1 MPPRSPRPRGKPAGE
16 PRLPGKR
23 RPRAT
28 PGRGRTARS
37 SAAAR
42 QAGARRHALK
52 GARGTGAAAIVR
64 DRKAATR
71 RRAAVGARR
80 MRIAPPTPSR
90 AAKLFELLARA
101 YPDAHTALH
110 HENPLQLLV
119 ATILSAQCTDER
131 VNLVTPALFARFP
144 DAAALA
150 GADRAEL
157 EGLIRSTG
165 FYRNK
170 AKAIQSC
177 CADLVAHHGGQVPQT
192 LEALTALKGVGRKT
206 ANVVLGNAFGIPGLV
221 VDTHVQRLALRLGLT
236 RETDPVKI
244 EFALMPI
251 VPRETWS
258 RFSHWL
264 ILHGRSVCAAR
275 KPRCSACTLAP
286 HCPRI
291 GVTASS

>member
-1 MPPRSPRPRGKPAGE
+1 MPRKSPRARRKPAGE

-42 QAGARRHALK
+42 QAGAR
-52 GARGTGAAAIVR
+52 
-64 DRKAATR
+64 
-71 RRAAVGARR
+71 
-80 MRIAPPTPSR
+80 
-90 AAKLFELLARA
+90 
-101 YPDAHTALH
+101 
-110 HENPLQLLV
+110 
-119 ATILSAQCTDER
+119 
-131 VNLVTPALFARFP
+131 
-144 DAAALA
+144 A

-221 VDTHVQRLALRLGLT
+221 VDTHVQRLAHRLGLT
-236 RETDPVKI
+236 AEKDAVKI
-244 EFALMPI
+244 EYALMPV
-251 VPRETWS
+251 VPRERWTA
-258 RFSHWL
+258 FSHWL
-264 ILHGRSVCAAR
+264 ILHGRAVCNAR
-275 KPRCSACTLAP
+275 KPRCSECALAP
-286 HCPRI
+286 H
-291 GVTASS
+291 